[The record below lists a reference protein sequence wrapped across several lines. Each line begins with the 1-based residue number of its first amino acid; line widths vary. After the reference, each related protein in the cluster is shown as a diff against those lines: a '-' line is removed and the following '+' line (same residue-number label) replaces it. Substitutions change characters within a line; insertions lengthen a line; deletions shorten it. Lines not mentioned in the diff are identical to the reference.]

1 VSVPTQSLDLLW
13 KNYEG
18 FEAGLGNKQ
27 LARKLLD
34 EQRPRWVARAGGGG
48 GGGTG
53 AGGGVW
59 GGAGRAGGRGAG
71 GAV

>member
-13 KNYEG
+13 KNYEA

-34 EQRPRWVARAGGGG
+34 EQRPRCGASPAAAGGVGWEVGG
-48 GGGTG
+48 WWL
-53 AGGGVW
+53 AGW
-59 GGAGRAGGRGAG
+59 LA
-71 GAV
+71 